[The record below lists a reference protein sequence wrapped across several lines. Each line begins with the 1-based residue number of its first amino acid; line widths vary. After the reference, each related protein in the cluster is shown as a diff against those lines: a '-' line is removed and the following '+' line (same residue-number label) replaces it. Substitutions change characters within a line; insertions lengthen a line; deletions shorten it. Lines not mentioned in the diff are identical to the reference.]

1 MFTLDC
7 FIIRFMKEMIKTRI
21 KGAKIAAKMI
31 PILAGVERPLVA
43 GGGGGAAAAAA
54 AAVAAA
60 SSDCSFAIGDPFIC
74 MLAGG
79 PRCPVESGP
88 SPSDSW

>member
-1 MFTLDC
+1 
-7 FIIRFMKEMIKTRI
+7 MKEMIKTRI

-43 GGGGGAAAAAA
+43 GGGGGGGAAAAAAAAA